1 MSSIWNWA
9 EWPSLMVA
17 DGNSS
22 FQSYLNEL
30 VDKVDGMG
38 SFHRTRLI
46 KKWSRKEHFPSPKFM
61 AAIMASMKIFGQLY
75 PYDGSGDDYKNH
87 DGTHEWFWYNSI
99 CHSIDPNH
107 GKYPHMPPHPGEPWP
122 KKWTTKDG
130 YKMNEIDVLY
140 EVFNA
145 FKHPMLKN
153 L

>member
-1 MSSIWNWA
+1 MNKM

-17 DGNSS
+17 DGNGS

-30 VDKVDGMG
+30 VEKVDGMG
-38 SFHRTRLI
+38 SYHRSRLI
-46 KKWSRKEHFPSPKFM
+46 KKWSKKEHFPSPKFM

-75 PYDGSGDDYKNH
+75 PYDGGGDEYKSGGSN
-87 DGTHEWFWYNSI
+87 EWFWYNSI

-107 GKYPHMPPHPGEPWP
+107 GKYPHMPPHEGEEWP
-122 KKWTTKDG
+122 KVWTKEG
-130 YKMNEIDVLY
+130 LKMNEIDVLY
-140 EVFNA
+140 EVFNN